1 MIKNV
6 VFDLGRV
13 LVGFDPESYL
23 RTFGFDEDTVARL
36 LKVIFGP
43 RWRFYD
49 RGDYDSVL
57 DLAKELARDYPDDAE
72 KIGRVLRS
80 DWVKIHTLKAD
91 TAAFLHELK
100 TRGYHIYML
109 SNLARESYEFV
120 RGYDFFS
127 ELDGGVFSYQ
137 EHVIKPDERIYRILL
152 ERYALQPEET
162 LFLDDSPENIEAAR
176 RLGMHGIVFTELP
189 AVLVQTEALLN
200 TP

>member
-1 MIKNV
+1 MIRSI

-13 LVGFDPESYL
+13 LVGFDPEGYL
-23 RTFGFDEDTVARL
+23 RSFGFDEDTVQRL

-49 RGDYDSVL
+49 RGDYACVG
-57 DLAKELARDYPDDAE
+57 DLGEELARDHPADADL
-72 KIGRVLRS
+72 IRQVLRS
-80 DWVKIHTLKAD
+80 DWVKIHTLKED
-91 TAAFLHELK
+91 TAAYLHELK
-100 TRGYHIYML
+100 TRGYGIYLL
-109 SNLARESYEFV
+109 SNLAKESYEFV

-137 EHVIKPDERIYRILL
+137 EHVIKPDEKIYRILL
-152 ERYALQPEET
+152 DRYALLPEET

-176 RLGMHGIVFTELP
+176 RLGIRGIVFTDLS
-189 AVLVQTEALLN
+189 AVRPQVEKLLN